1 MWKTFIKYLQ
11 INIVTPKMPVENPV
25 HKAVEKTR
33 PPVDNFIRREF
44 SAISTGQIFR
54 SLWKCG

>member
-1 MWKTFIKYLQ
+1 
-11 INIVTPKMPVENPV
+11 MPVENPV
-25 HKAVEKTR
+25 YKAVEKT
-33 PPVDNFIRREF
+33 PLPVDNFIRREF